1 MLRRRAEFYDRNLAR
16 SSSRLYNI
24 VCTPLVWK
32 RLLRGIEDFTK
43 AKVDDNVFQ
52 PSSVVEL
59 RSILSRRL
67 SIYSIIIVMFYF
79 IGQFNLDST
88 K

>member
-1 MLRRRAEFYDRNLAR
+1 MLRRRAEFYDKKLAR
-16 SSSRLYNI
+16 SSARLYNI

-43 AKVDDNVFQ
+43 AKVDNNVSQ
-52 PSSVVEL
+52 PSSVEL
-59 RSILSRRL
+59 GSILSRRL

>member
-16 SSSRLYNI
+16 SSARLYNI

-32 RLLRGIEDFTK
+32 RLLRGIEDFTE

-59 RSILSRRL
+59 GSILSRRL